1 MGFFNDL
8 HELRIQDTK
17 IFIEGRTLGLFSE
30 YCLIVDGVKKD
41 QIRGM
46 LGTFYLHGKIQDDSL
61 RVKIEQ
67 GLFGTKFTVEFQDE
81 VLSPWKVH

>member
-8 HELRIQDTK
+8 YELRIQDAK
-17 IFIEGRTLGLFSE
+17 IFIEGRTLGFFSE
-30 YCLIVDGVKKD
+30 YCLIVDGAKKD

-67 GLFGTKFTVEFQDE
+67 GLLGTKFTVEFQDE

>member
-8 HELRIQDTK
+8 HELRIQDAK

-30 YCLIVDGVKKD
+30 CCLIIGGVKKD

-46 LGTFYLHGKIQDDSL
+46 LETFYMYGKIQAESF

-67 GLFGTKFTVEFQDE
+67 GLFETKSTVEFQDE